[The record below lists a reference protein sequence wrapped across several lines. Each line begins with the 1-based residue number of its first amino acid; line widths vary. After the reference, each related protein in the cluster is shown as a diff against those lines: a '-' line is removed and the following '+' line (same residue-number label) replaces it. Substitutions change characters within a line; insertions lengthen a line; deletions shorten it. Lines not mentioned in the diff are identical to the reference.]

1 MDAYGFDLGRWG
13 SLVKIALV
21 TPYDFS
27 YPGGVTEHTAAL
39 AAGLQQRGH
48 SVQILA
54 AYSGY
59 ESRTPP
65 GLRVVTRRVTTVP
78 IAGTV
83 ARVGLSPLTYLTI
96 RQILRAEAFDVIHLQ
111 EPLTPSITWF
121 LLMQRAVLRQTITI
135 GTFHAYHERPNWIY
149 AHGRPLFGYFF
160 ARLDGLIA
168 VSEAARQF
176 ARQMFPGEYQI
187 IPNGVD
193 LRRFGKKQQANRLL
207 QTSPI
212 NILFVGRLDRRKGFG
227 CLLDSFLRLKPIY
240 PDLRLTVVGPFDPAL
255 CQPYRRLA
263 AAQGVTDID
272 FVGYVPP
279 EQLPAFYHQADIF
292 CAPSLGFESFGIVL
306 LEAMAAG
313 LPVVASDIAGY
324 RSVIH
329 PGREGW
335 LVPPGEP
342 ESLAAAL
349 RHLIDHPQQRR
360 AMGRRGQQ
368 QAELYSW
375 DGITEQILTFYRQT
389 IERKRAAISRLET
402 RPSLD
407 TGGYRHSVGQSTPK
421 WGE

>member
-1 MDAYGFDLGRWG
+1 MKKMKKIKKM
-13 SLVKIALV
+13 KIALV

-39 AAGLQQRGH
+39 AAGLRERGH
-48 SVQILA
+48 QVQILA
-54 AYSGY
+54 ACSGY
-59 ESRTPP
+59 ETRTPP
-65 GLRVVTRRVTTVP
+65 GLRVITRRVTTVP

-83 ARVGLSPLTYLTI
+83 ARVGLSPLSYVTI
-96 RQILRAEAFDVIHLQ
+96 RQILQAEAFDVIHLQ

-121 LLMQRAVLRQTITI
+121 LLMQPAVLRRAVTI

-176 ARQMFPGEYQI
+176 ARRMFPGEYQI

-193 LRRFGKKQQANRLL
+193 LRRFGKKWPASNLP
-207 QTSPI
+207 QTSKI

-227 CLLDSFLRLKPIY
+227 CLLDSFLRLKPTY
-240 PDLRLTVVGPFDPAL
+240 PNLRLTVVGPFEPATWR
-255 CQPYRRLA
+255 PYRRLA
-263 AAQGVTDID
+263 ASQGVTNIN

-279 EQLPAFYHQADIF
+279 ERLPTFYHQADIF

-313 LPVVASDIAGY
+313 LPVVASNIVGY

-329 PGREGW
+329 AGREGW
-335 LVPPGEP
+335 LVPPGSP
-342 ESLAAAL
+342 DALAAAL
-349 RHLIDHPQQRR
+349 RHLIDHPQQRW

-368 QAELYSW
+368 RAEQYSW
-375 DGITEQILTFYRQT
+375 DGVTEQILAFYRQT
-389 IERKRAAISRLET
+389 LERKQAAAPRPSP

-407 TGGYRHSVGQSTPK
+407 SGGYRHSVGQSTPK
-421 WGE
+421 